1 MFFKRLL
8 GLSQQL
14 LPVALE
20 KPVDYKNE
28 LTKIEQKKAEVVSTD
43 QPKTDQLIWLDL
55 IKAIALI
62 WIILNHIVEQLFGY
76 PYLANPSPYWPPL
89 AERLAQL
96 YPLQGHGLL
105 DIPANLV
112 RYLGWFGDQGV
123 QLFLIAS
130 GFGLTWGLLKT
141 YQAAPLPLSFF
152 YRKRMARIYPLWWG
166 AHLLFVILAYLT
178 GWGLWLGDTNLYLSL
193 AGIRFIP
200 ELFYFFSP
208 AWWYIGLLLQL
219 YFIYPILWEG
229 LRRRGPWWLLG
240 VSCLV
245 AFTARAFGLLFL
257 TDYMDAW
264 QRGAIFITRL
274 PEFVFGIN
282 LAAWLYH
289 APRQTDKLLR
299 KPLTIILAL
308 GIYGLGIFLALTL
321 LGMTVAPFLIGVAI
335 FILLYAL
342 LANTKLAW
350 PGIGLGRWLGRHSYS
365 LFLLHHP
372 FILLMVTFGLP
383 DDSKGQITVGISVA
397 LAMLLTLVSAVAL
410 EGAVNGV
417 LAIGEQGRKRMGF
430 VGAGLGLAVAAI
442 VLVGL
447 LISAELAV
455 QNLDPQEVIG
465 WGERPALEP
474 YAVFGWRLKPGQ
486 TTRLHWE
493 SYDYTVTAN
502 SLGFPG
508 PEYPPAK
515 GAQTYRILTTGDA
528 FTSAEG
534 VDTAQAWPRLLE
546 TNLTSQLPPQKI
558 EVLNFAMTGYG
569 PNQYA
574 AVINEF
580 APVYRPNLI
589 IIGFFVNDYQ
599 DVLTSNEEFQQA
611 IGFGLP
617 APDSWYVTSRLL
629 HLRRFI
635 GARLINPFRNQLQN
649 QPDPYGYFLG
659 YFNAL
664 ERGHPE
670 FEVTGRQR
678 VAERLEQIKTVANQ
692 IGAKVMVVMIPAPV
706 QICQANALDYYPHPV
721 DLTDSTRFDLTLP
734 QRITQELTKQAG
746 IDYYNLQPAL
756 QATSECPYQPRN
768 SHWTRDGHRVVAA
781 YLAERLVADQYL
793 SQSKP

>member
-1 MFFKRLL
+1 MSFKRLI
-8 GLSQQL
+8 GLSQQV
-14 LPVALE
+14 LPVVLE
-20 KPVDYKNE
+20 KPVDQKSE
-28 LTKIEQKKAEVVSTD
+28 VTKIKQKKTEAISTD
-43 QPKTDQLIWLDL
+43 HQKTDQLVWLDL

-62 WIILNHIVEQLFGY
+62 WIILNHVVEQLFGY
-76 PYLANPSPYWPPL
+76 PYIANPSLYWPPFS
-89 AERLAQL
+89 ERLGQL

-130 GFGLTWGLLKT
+130 GFGLTWGLLKY
-141 YQAAPLPLSFF
+141 YQATPLPLSFF
-152 YRKRMARIYPLWWG
+152 YRKRVARIYPLWWG
-166 AHLLFVILAYLT
+166 AHLLFVISAYLT

-193 AGIRFIP
+193 VGIRFTSD
-200 ELFYFFSP
+200 LFYFFSP

-219 YFIYPILWEG
+219 YLLYPILWEG

-245 AFTARAFGLLFL
+245 AFTARAFGLLFF
-257 TDYMDAW
+257 TDYMDPW

-274 PEFVFGIN
+274 PEFVFGIS

-289 APRQTDKLLR
+289 APIQTDKLLR
-299 KPLTIILAL
+299 KPSIIILAL
-308 GIYGLGIFLALTL
+308 GVYGLGMFLALTL
-321 LGMTVAPFLIGVAI
+321 LGMTIAPFLIGAAM

-342 LANTKLAW
+342 LANTKLTW
-350 PGIGLGRWLGRHSYS
+350 HGIGLGRWLGRHSYS

-372 FILLMVTFGLP
+372 FILLTVPAGLP
-383 DDSKGQITVGISVA
+383 DDPKGQVTVGISVA
-397 LAMLLTLVSAVAL
+397 LAILLTLVGAVAL
-410 EGAVNGV
+410 EGAVNGT
-417 LAIGEQGRKRMGF
+417 LAIGEHWRKSMGI
-430 VGAGLGLAVAAI
+430 VGAGLGLAAVGMI
-442 VLVGL
+442 FVGL
-447 LISAELAV
+447 LVSAELTI

-474 YAVFGWRLKPGQ
+474 HAVFGWRLKPGQ
-486 TTRLHWE
+486 TTRLRWE

-508 PEYPPAK
+508 PEYTPAK
-515 GAQTYRILTTGDA
+515 ETQVYRILTAGDA

-546 TNLTSQLPPQKI
+546 TNLTSQLPNQKI
-558 EVLNFAMTGYG
+558 EVSNFAMTGYG

-574 AVINEF
+574 AVVKEF
-580 APVYRPNLI
+580 APIYRPNLI

-635 GARLINPFRNQLQN
+635 GARLISPFRNQLQN
-649 QPDPYGYFLG
+649 QPDAYGYFLG

-664 ERGHPE
+664 ERDHPE

-678 VAERLEQIKTVANQ
+678 VGERLEQIKTVANQ
-692 IGAKVMVVMIPAPV
+692 IGAKVIVVMIPAPV

-721 DLTDSTRFDLTLP
+721 DLTDSTRFDLNLP
-734 QRITQELTKQAG
+734 QRITQELTEQVG
-746 IDYYNLQPAL
+746 IDYYDLQPTL
-756 QATSECPYQPRN
+756 QTVSDCPYQPRN

-781 YLAERLVADQYL
+781 YLAERLVTDKFL
-793 SQSKP
+793 FRSEP